1 LKKEIFN
8 MKKTTLTTIKAH
20 FEALAIDNQTTEYA
34 GIIDELTAEIDRI
47 TAKAAYVSP
56 AEQAKKERSAEL
68 YNSILDLIAGADAPL
83 PAKDIREQGGYPDSP
98 QKITNVLNRLVADGK
113 INRNYDKRLAYYTF
127 AGDNAEYLD
136 REVTV

>member
-1 LKKEIFN
+1 
-8 MKKTTLTTIKAH
+8 MKKSTLTSMKQF
-20 FEALAIDNQTTEYA
+20 FEQYAVDNQTSDYKSWV
-34 GIIDELTAEIDRI
+34 DELTAEIDRI

-56 AEQAKKERSAEL
+56 AEQAKKERTAEL

-83 PAKDIREQGGYPDSP
+83 PAKDIREQGAYPDSP

-113 INRNYDKRLAYYTF
+113 INRNYDKRIAYYTY
-127 AGDNAEYLD
+127 AGDGAEYLD

>member
-1 LKKEIFN
+1 
-8 MKKTTLTTIKAH
+8 MKKTTLITIRNH
-20 FEALAIDNQTTEYA
+20 YEALAVDNQTAEYQP
-34 GIIDELTAEIDRI
+34 IIDELTAEIDRI

-56 AEQAKKERSAEL
+56 AELAKMKRTIEL

-113 INRNYDKRLAYYTF
+113 INRNYDKRLAYYTL
-127 AGDNAEYLD
+127 ADNAEYLD

>member
-1 LKKEIFN
+1 
-8 MKKTTLTTIKAH
+8 MKKSTLTSMKQF
-20 FEALAIDNQTTEYA
+20 FEQYAVDNQTSDYKTWV
-34 GIIDELTAEIDRI
+34 DELTAEIDRI

-56 AEQAKKERSAEL
+56 AEQAKKERTAEL

-113 INRNYDKRLAYYTF
+113 VNRGYNKRVAYYTY